1 MQGSV
6 CSFQYAVFSCEFVGF
21 SLEFAVWSFQ
31 LVVSGC
37 GVIEEG
43 TARIEGSENGSNVRL
58 RERQRGFDDCVATD
72 FLAALKGSQWDFYE
86 GETAGKN

>member
-1 MQGSV
+1 M
-6 CSFQYAVFSCEFVGF
+6 
-21 SLEFAVWSFQ
+21 
-31 LVVSGC
+31 VSGC

-72 FLAALKGSQWDFYE
+72 VWLRSRGPSGTFMKAKPQGRIERPVWRKHQIRIPTLLE
-86 GETAGKN
+86 IRP